1 MTAPSPAPDRRREF
15 ESLLFE
21 QLPVMRS
28 VAVRLTRNGS
38 DADDLVEEAC
48 LRAYR
53 FFDRFERGTNFP
65 AWILRVLKN
74 LFVNDWHRSQAAPE
88 MSSLDDIDSLWD
100 RQVADLRER
109 VMAALDHEDAAATA
123 KIRSAAWRRGVVL
136 AVTASSLIA
145 LGALA
150 PALLSSEP
158 AAPVGT
164 AVTSPAQR
172 SGTLTCSDCEAARR
186 RRLPGLESALPR
198 ADKAAPHGRLHLRDD
213 SGEYWELLPQ
223 GDEGA
228 SVADHALAGR
238 RATVF
243 GILEPDLHAIRVARL
258 RLD

>member
-1 MTAPSPAPDRRREF
+1 MDCARCHGLIPRVID
-15 ESLLFE
+15 
-21 QLPVMRS
+21 
-28 VAVRLTRNGS
+28 
-38 DADDLVEEAC
+38 EEAASADVHAAEAHLALC
-48 LRAYR
+48 EACAHRASV
-53 FFDRFERGTNFP
+53 ER
-65 AWILRVLKN
+65 
-74 LFVNDWHRSQAAPE
+74 
-88 MSSLDDIDSLWD
+88 SL
-100 RQVADLRER
+100 AE
-109 VMAALDHEDAAATA
+109 LDHEDAATTA
-123 KIRSAAWRRGVVL
+123 KLASSAWRRGLVL

-158 AAPVGT
+158 AAPVG

-198 ADKAAPHGRLHLRDD
+198 PDKAAPHGRLHLRDD

-223 GDEGA
+223 GDDSA
-228 SVADHALAGR
+228 SLADHALAGR